1 MSAKGEKLLSKDIW
15 LPFQLGP
22 GTMAAAKKGGK
33 KKGCSAINKVVA
45 QEYTINIQKCIH
57 GVGFKKCVPWAF
69 TEIWKFA
76 VKEVGTPDV
85 RVDTRLDK
93 AV

>member
-1 MSAKGEKLLSKDIW
+1 
-15 LPFQLGP
+15 
-22 GTMAAAKKGGK
+22 MAAAKKGGK
-33 KKGCSAINKVVA
+33 KKGCSAISKVVA

-69 TEIWKFA
+69 KEIWKFA